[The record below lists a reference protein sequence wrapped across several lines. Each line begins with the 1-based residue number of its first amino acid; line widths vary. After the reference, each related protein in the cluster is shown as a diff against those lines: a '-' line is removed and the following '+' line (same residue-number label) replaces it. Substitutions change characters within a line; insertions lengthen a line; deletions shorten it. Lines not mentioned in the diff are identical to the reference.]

1 MNHGPAF
8 FEVAVALPVYGT
20 FTYSGSAEPLP
31 AKRAAPVKPGQRVLV
46 PFGRR
51 RVTGYVLGETSQ
63 DQRRE
68 IKPILDILDE
78 APFFPPR
85 MVPFFRW
92 IADYY
97 LHPLGEVIRSALPA
111 GVNITETAMVS
122 LTDAGRAALAGGV
135 ADAAEQAAL
144 APLQK
149 RPSRI
154 KALARTLDTH
164 PSGALLRRLQKKGWM
179 AVERRL
185 TAGRVRSKTERFVR
199 AKNPSSFTG
208 KLTRQREKIL
218 DLLQISGEMSMRDLI
233 AAVPTTAATVKSMS
247 EAGAVEIYEQGVY
260 RDPFG
265 ETVDADTARLPTAE
279 QQSAISR
286 VMQSLGRGFAAFL
299 LAGVTG
305 SGKTEV
311 YMQLAEQ
318 VISDGQTVLI
328 LVPEIALISQME
340 RRFRARFG
348 DRIAVLHSG
357 LSDGERYDQWLRI
370 RSREAGI
377 VLGARSAIFAP
388 LTDIGLIVVDE
399 EHDSSYKQETNLR
412 YNARDLAAV
421 RAKLENCV
429 AVFGSATPSVQS
441 HYNADRGKLIEI
453 HLEKRVEERPLP
465 EITVVDLREFRD
477 RRGIRRFLTDE
488 LTAEMAAVLDRGEQ
502 ALLFLNRR
510 GFASFAVCG
519 QCGEAVKCKHCD
531 ISMTLH
537 QAATAYKCH
546 YCGFMRPATA
556 ACDSCGS
563 DRIRRHGLGTEK
575 IEDALKKRFPEA
587 RVARMDRDTTARKG
601 SLVRILKDLH
611 DRRIDLLVGTQMVAK
626 GHDFPNITLVG
637 IICADLSL
645 SLPDFR
651 ASERSF
657 QLLAQ
662 VAGRA
667 GRGRTPGKVILQ
679 TYNPEH
685 FSIVAARNQDFK
697 AFYSQE
703 IRFRQA
709 LNYPPFSR
717 MIQFMIS
724 GRDKKQ
730 TAATALR
737 LGELCRRLRK
747 HSREYSRSVEILG
760 PIEAA
765 LTKIAGRYR
774 WQILAKGT
782 GVRPLH
788 GFVRSL
794 ISENQALFHRRAVHI
809 AVDVDPVFV
818 M

>member
-1 MNHGPAF
+1 MKQRAAF
-8 FEVAVALPVYGT
+8 IEVAVALPVFGT
-20 FTYSGSAEPLP
+20 FTYA
-31 AKRAAPVKPGQRVLV
+31 AKQPSAAPVGAGQRVLV

-51 RVTGYVLGETSQ
+51 RVTGYVLGETAA
-63 DQRRE
+63 DKHLE
-68 IKPILDILDE
+68 IKPITDVLDD
-78 APFFPPR
+78 APFFPPQ
-85 MVPFFRW
+85 MIPFFRW

-97 LHPLGEVIRSALPA
+97 LHPLGDVIRSALPA
-111 GVNITETAMVS
+111 GVNVTETAVCT
-122 LTDAGRAALAGGV
+122 LTAAGKAALLEGRTDDAERAALV
-135 ADAAEQAAL
+135 LLQESAL
-144 APLQK
+144 
-149 RPSRI
+149 RI
-154 KALARTLDTH
+154 KPLARALDTH
-164 PSGALLRRLQKKGWM
+164 PSGGFLRKLREKGWIAM
-179 AVERRL
+179 ERKL
-185 TAGRVRSKTERFVR
+185 TGGRVRSKTERFVR
-199 AKNPSSFTG
+199 AAGDSPNVG
-208 KLTRQREKIL
+208 KLTAQREKIL
-218 DLLQISGEMSMRDLI
+218 HLLQTAGEMSLRELI
-233 AAVPTTAATVKSMS
+233 AALPTTATTVRAMAK
-247 EAGAVEIYEQGVY
+247 AGVVEIFEQSVY

-265 ETVDADTARLPTAE
+265 ETVDADTARLPTEE
-279 QQSAISR
+279 QHSAISR
-286 VMQSLGRGFAAFL
+286 VLQSLGRGFGAFL

-311 YMQLAEQ
+311 YMQIAERAVQ
-318 VISDGQTVLI
+318 SGKTVLV

-370 RSREAGI
+370 RSREAAI

-388 LTDIGLIVVDE
+388 LIDIGLIVVDE

-421 RAKLENCV
+421 RAKMEDCV
-429 AVFGSATPSVQS
+429 VLFGSATPSVQAY
-441 HYNADRGKLIEI
+441 YNANRGKLIEI

-465 EITVVDLREFRD
+465 EITVVDLRESRD
-477 RRGIRRFLTDE
+477 QRGIRRFLSDE
-488 LTAEMAAVLDRGEQ
+488 LSAEISAVLDRGEQ

-510 GFASFAVCG
+510 GFASFAVCAH
-519 QCGEAVKCKHCD
+519 CGEAVKCKHCD

-537 QAATAYKCH
+537 QAAAAYKCH
-546 YCGFMRPATA
+546 YCGFVRPAGV
-556 ACDSCGS
+556 ACGSCGA
-563 DRIRRHGLGTEK
+563 DRIRHLGLGTEK
-575 IEDALKKRFPEA
+575 IEETLKKKFPEA
-587 RVARMDRDTTARKG
+587 RVARMDRDTTGRKG
-601 SLVRILKDLH
+601 ALLRILKDLH
-611 DRRIDLLVGTQMVAK
+611 DGRIDLLVGTQMVAK

-667 GRGRTPGKVILQ
+667 GRGQSPGRVILQ

-697 AFYSQE
+697 AFYSEE

-717 MIQFMIS
+717 MVQFMVS
-724 GRDKKQ
+724 GPDKKQ
-730 TAATALR
+730 TAAHALR
-737 LGELCRRLRK
+737 LGELCRRLQQRT
-747 HSREYSRSVEILG
+747 EEFSRSVEILG

-774 WQILAKGT
+774 WQLLTKGA

-788 GFVRSL
+788 RFARAL
-794 ISENQALFHRRAVHI
+794 LSENQAFFNHRGVHI
-809 AVDVDPVFV
+809 TVDVDPLFV

>member
-1 MNHGPAF
+1 MKHHPAF
-8 FEVAVALPVYGT
+8 IEVAVALPVHGT
-20 FTYSGSAEPLP
+20 FTYAAKLP
-31 AKRAAPVKPGQRVLV
+31 PAAQVLPGQRVLV

-51 RVTGYVLGETSQ
+51 RVTGYVLGEAAV
-63 DQRRE
+63 DQQLQ
-68 IKPILDILDE
+68 IKPIIDTLDE
-78 APFFPPR
+78 APIFTQQ
-85 MVPFFRW
+85 MIPFFRW
-92 IADYY
+92 IANYY
-97 LHPLGEVIRSALPA
+97 LHPLGDVIRSALPA
-111 GVNITETAMVS
+111 GVNVTETAVGS
-122 LTDAGRAALAGGV
+122 ITDAGKAALLEGK
-135 ADAAEQAAL
+135 ADQAEQAAL
-144 APLQK
+144 RLLNKAPL
-149 RPSRI
+149 RI
-154 KALARTLDTH
+154 KPLARALDTH
-164 PSGALLRRLQKKGWM
+164 PAGAFVRNLQHKGWI
-179 AVERRL
+179 AIEKKL
-185 TAGRVRSKTERFVR
+185 TGGRVRPKTERFVR
-199 AKNPSSFTG
+199 VATSSPDGGT
-208 KLTRQREKIL
+208 LTRQREKIL
-218 DLLQISGEMSMRDLI
+218 HTLQAAEEMSLRELI
-233 AAVPTTAATVKSMS
+233 AAVPTTAATVKSM
-247 EAGAVEIYEQGVY
+247 AQKGFVEIFEQRRY

-265 ETVDADTARLPTAE
+265 ETVDADTALLPTKE
-279 QQSAISR
+279 QSSVINR
-286 VMQSLGRGFAAFL
+286 VMKSLGCGFGAFL

-311 YMQLAEQ
+311 YMQLAER
-318 VISDGQTVLI
+318 VIHDGQTVLI

-348 DRIAVLHSG
+348 DRIALLHSG

-370 RSREAGI
+370 RGREAGI

-421 RAKLENCV
+421 RAKMEKCV
-429 AVFGSATPSVQS
+429 ALFGSATPSIQS
-441 HYNADRGKLIEI
+441 YYNASRGKLVEI
-453 HLEKRVEERPLP
+453 NLEKRVEQRSLP
-465 EITVVDLREFRD
+465 EITVVDLRESRD
-477 RRGIRRFLTDE
+477 QRGIRRYLSDE
-488 LTAEMAAVLDRGEQ
+488 LTAEMAAVLERGEQ
-502 ALLFLNRR
+502 TLLFLNRR

-519 QCGEAVKCKHCD
+519 DCGEAVKCRHCD

-537 QAATAYKCH
+537 QAAAAYKCH
-546 YCGFMRPATA
+546 YCGFTRPVSA
-556 ACDSCGS
+556 ACESCGA
-563 DRIRRHGLGTEK
+563 DRIRHMGLGTEK
-575 IEDALKKRFPEA
+575 IEEALKKLFPQA
-587 RVARMDRDTTARKG
+587 RVARMDRDTTGRKG
-601 SLVRILKDLH
+601 TLVRILKDLR

-626 GHDFPNITLVG
+626 GHDFPHITLVG

-667 GRGRTPGKVILQ
+667 GRGQTPGKVILQ

-697 AFYSQE
+697 AFYTEE

-717 MIQFMIS
+717 MVQVMIS

-730 TAATALR
+730 TAAHAQQ
-737 LGELCRRLRK
+737 LGDLCRRLQRRGK
-747 HSREYSRSVEILG
+747 EFSGAVEILG

-765 LTKIAGRYR
+765 LTRIAGRYR
-774 WQILAKGT
+774 WQILTKGS
-782 GVRPLH
+782 GVGPLH
-788 GFVRSL
+788 RFVRAL
-794 ISENQALFHRRAVHI
+794 ISENPGLFNHRGVHV

>member
-1 MNHGPAF
+1 MI
-8 FEVAVALPVYGT
+8 EVAVALPVSGT
-20 FTYSGSAEPLP
+20 FTYAVDQPQ
-31 AKRAAPVKPGQRVLV
+31 AAPVAAGQRVLV

-51 RVTGYVLGETSQ
+51 RVTGYVLGEAAA
-63 DQRRE
+63 DQQLK
-68 IKPILDILDE
+68 IKPILDLLDE
-78 APFFPPR
+78 VPFFPPT
-85 MVPFFRW
+85 MIPFFRW

-97 LHPLGEVIRSALPA
+97 LHPIGDVIRTALPA
-111 GVNITETAMVS
+111 GVNVTETAVCT
-122 LTDAGRAALAGGV
+122 LTEAGRAALLDGK
-135 ADAAEQAAL
+135 ADATEQAAL
-144 APLQK
+144 QQLQE
-149 RPSRI
+149 SSLRI
-154 KALARTLDTH
+154 KTLARAVNTH
-164 PSGALLRRLQKKGWM
+164 PSGGLLRKLQKKGWM
-179 AVERRL
+179 EMERKL
-185 TAGRVRSKTERFVR
+185 TGGRVRSKTERFVR
-199 AKNPSSFTG
+199 VANNAAAG
-208 KLTRQREKIL
+208 NLTPQRKKIL
-218 DLLQISGEMSMRDLI
+218 ALLQTAGEMSLRDLA
-233 AAVPTTAATVKSMS
+233 AAVPTTANTVKSMAT
-247 EAGAVEIYEQGVY
+247 AGVVELFEQRVY

-265 ETVDADTARLPTAE
+265 ETVDADAARLPTHE
-279 QQSAISR
+279 QQHAISR
-286 VMQSLGRGFAAFL
+286 IMQSLGRGFAGFL

-311 YMQLAEQ
+311 YMQIAQQ
-318 VISDGQTVLI
+318 VIDEGRTVLI

-357 LSDGERYDQWLRI
+357 LSAGERYDQWLRI
-370 RSREAGI
+370 RGREANI

-388 LTDIGLIVVDE
+388 LTDLGLIVVDE
-399 EHDSSYKQETNLR
+399 EHDGSYKQETNLR

-421 RAKLENCV
+421 RAKLEDCV
-429 AVFGSATPSVQS
+429 VLLGSATPSIQS
-441 HYNADRGKLIEI
+441 YYNTTREKLIEI

-465 EITVVDLREFRD
+465 EITVVDLRESRD
-477 RRGIRRFLTDE
+477 RRGLRRFLTDE
-488 LTAEMAAVLDRGEQ
+488 LTTEIDAVLGRGEQ

-519 QCGEAVKCKHCD
+519 QCGESVKCKHCD

-537 QAATAYKCH
+537 QAAAAYKCH
-546 YCGFMRPATA
+546 YCGYSQPMAPA
-556 ACDSCGS
+556 CKSCGS
-563 DRIRRHGLGTEK
+563 DQIRHLGLGTEK
-575 IEDALKKRFPEA
+575 IEEALKKRFPEA
-587 RVARMDRDTTARKG
+587 RVARMDRDTTGRKG

-611 DRRIDLLVGTQMVAK
+611 DGRIDLLVGTQMVAK

-667 GRGRTPGKVILQ
+667 GRGQIPGRVILQ

-697 AFYSQE
+697 AFYGEE
-703 IRFRQA
+703 IRFRKA

-717 MIQFMIS
+717 MIQFMVT
-724 GRDKKQ
+724 GKDKKQ
-730 TAATALR
+730 TAAHAKQ
-737 LGELCRRLRK
+737 LGEFCRRLQQQNK
-747 HSREYSRSVEILG
+747 EFSRSVEILG

-774 WQILAKGT
+774 WQMLAKGSA
-782 GVRPLH
+782 
-788 GFVRSL
+788 VRSL
-794 ISENQALFHRRAVHI
+794 HRFVRASMTEKPSLFQRHGVQVV
-809 AVDVDPVFV
+809 VDVDPLFV

>member
-1 MNHGPAF
+1 M
-8 FEVAVALPVYGT
+8 
-20 FTYSGSAEPLP
+20 
-31 AKRAAPVKPGQRVLV
+31 
-46 PFGRR
+46 
-51 RVTGYVLGETSQ
+51 
-63 DQRRE
+63 
-68 IKPILDILDE
+68 I
-78 APFFPPR
+78 
-85 MVPFFRW
+85 PFFRW

-111 GVNITETAMVS
+111 GVNVTETAVCAV
-122 LTDAGRAALAGGV
+122 TDAGKAALADGR
-135 ADAAEQAAL
+135 ADDAEQAAL
-144 APLQK
+144 LRLQK
-149 RPSRI
+149 SPMRI
-154 KALARTLDTH
+154 KPLARALDTH
-164 PSGALLRRLQKKGWM
+164 PAGGFLRKLQQKGWM
-179 AVERRL
+179 ATEKKL
-185 TAGRVRSKTERFVR
+185 TGSRVRSKTERFVR
-199 AKNPSSFTG
+199 AADAAPPAA

-218 DLLQISGEMSMRDLI
+218 HLLQASGAMSLQDLI
-233 AAVPTTAATVKSMS
+233 AAVPTTAATVRSMAQ
-247 EAGAVEIYEQGVY
+247 AGVIEIFEQTVY

-265 ETVDADTARLPTAE
+265 ETVDADTAPLPTAE
-279 QQSAISR
+279 QRSAISR
-286 VMQSLGRGFAAFL
+286 VMQSLDRGFEAFL

-311 YMQLAEQ
+311 YMQLAERA
-318 VISDGQTVLI
+318 IDGGRTVLI

-348 DRIAVLHSG
+348 ERIAVLHSG
-357 LSDGERYDQWLRI
+357 LSDGERYDQWMRI
-370 RSREAGI
+370 RGRQAGI

-388 LTDIGLIVVDE
+388 LDDIGLIVVDE
-399 EHDSSYKQETNLR
+399 EHDSSYKQETHLR

-421 RAKLENCV
+421 RAKLQDCV
-429 AVFGSATPSVQS
+429 VVFGSATPSLQS
-441 HYNADRGKLIEI
+441 HYNATRGKLIEI

-465 EITVVDLREFRD
+465 EITVVDLRESRD
-477 RRGIRRFLTDE
+477 QRGMRRFLTNA
-488 LTAEMAAVLDRGEQ
+488 LTAEMAAVLQRGEQ
-502 ALLFLNRR
+502 AVLFLNRR
-510 GFASFAVCG
+510 GFASFALCAE
-519 QCGEAVKCKHCD
+519 CGEAVKCKHCD

-537 QAATAYKCH
+537 QAAAAYKCH
-546 YCGFMRPATA
+546 YCGFMRPAAT
-556 ACDSCGS
+556 ACDHCGS
-563 DRIRRHGLGTEK
+563 ERIRHLGLGTEK
-575 IEDALKKRFPEA
+575 IEETLKKIFPQA

-601 SLVRILKDLH
+601 ALVRVLKDLH

-651 ASERSF
+651 ASERAF

-667 GRGRTPGKVILQ
+667 GRGQTPGKVILQ

-697 AFYSQE
+697 AFYTEE

-724 GRDKKQ
+724 GRDKQQ
-730 TAATALR
+730 TAALALR
-737 LGELCRRLRK
+737 LGERCRRLQQ
-747 HSREYSRSVEILG
+747 HSKQLSGSVEILG

-765 LTKIAGRYR
+765 LTRIAGRYR
-774 WQILAKGT
+774 WQILIKGA
-782 GVRPLH
+782 GAGPLH
-788 GFVRSL
+788 RFARLL
-794 ISENQALFHRRAVHI
+794 ISENPTLFHRRGVHV

>member
-1 MNHGPAF
+1 MNRRPVF
-8 FEVAVALPVYGT
+8 IEVAIALPVYGT
-20 FTYSGSAEPLP
+20 FTYELQHPP
-31 AKRAAPVKPGQRVLV
+31 AAAGQRVLV

-51 RVTGYVLGETSQ
+51 RVTGYVLGETAADPQ
-63 DQRRE
+63 LE
-68 IKPILDILDE
+68 IKPVLDILDE
-78 APFFPPR
+78 VPLFPQQ
-85 MVPFFRW
+85 MIPFFRW

-111 GVNITETAMVS
+111 GVNVSETAVCAI
-122 LTDAGRAALAGGV
+122 TDAGKTALANGQ
-135 ADAAEQAAL
+135 ADDAEQAAL
-144 APLQK
+144 RLLQK
-149 RPSRI
+149 SPMRI
-154 KALARTLDTH
+154 KAFARALDTH
-164 PSGALLRRLQKKGWM
+164 PAGGFLRKLQQRGWM
-179 AVERRL
+179 ATERKL
-185 TAGRVRSKTERFVR
+185 TGSRVRSKTERFAR
-199 AKNPSSFTG
+199 AAKASPAAA

-218 DLLQISGEMSMRDLI
+218 HLLQASEAMSLPDLI
-233 AAVPTTAATVKSMS
+233 AAVPTTAATVRSMAQ
-247 EAGAVEIYEQGVY
+247 AGVIEIFEQAVY

-265 ETVDADTARLPTAE
+265 ETVDADTAPLPTAE
-279 QQSAISR
+279 QRSAISR
-286 VMQSLGRGFAAFL
+286 VMQSLGRGFGAFL

-311 YMQLAEQ
+311 YMQLAERA
-318 VISDGQTVLI
+318 IDGGQTVLI

-357 LSDGERYDQWLRI
+357 LSDGERYDQWMRI
-370 RSREAGI
+370 RNRQAGI

-388 LTDIGLIVVDE
+388 LADIGLIVVDE
-399 EHDSSYKQETNLR
+399 EHDSSYKQETHLR

-421 RAKLENCV
+421 RAKREDCV
-429 AVFGSATPSVQS
+429 VVFGSATPSVQS
-441 HYNADRGKLIEI
+441 YYNATRGKLIEI
-453 HLEKRVEERPLP
+453 QLEKRVEERPLP
-465 EITVVDLREFRD
+465 EITVVDLRESRD
-477 RRGIRRFLTDE
+477 QRGMRRFMSDA
-488 LTAEMAAVLDRGEQ
+488 LTAEMDAVLQRGEQ

-510 GFASFAVCG
+510 GFASFALCG
-519 QCGEAVKCKHCD
+519 DCGEAVKCKHCD

-537 QAATAYKCH
+537 QAAAAYKCH
-546 YCGFMRPATA
+546 YCGYARPAAA
-556 ACDSCGS
+556 ACDNCGS
-563 DRIRRHGLGTEK
+563 ERIRQLGLGTEK
-575 IEDALKKRFPEA
+575 IEETLKKIFPRA

-601 SLVRILKDLH
+601 TLVRMLKDLR

-637 IICADLSL
+637 IICADLSM

-667 GRGRTPGKVILQ
+667 GRGQTPGKVILQ

-697 AFYSQE
+697 AFYTEE

-724 GRDKKQ
+724 GRDKKL
-730 TAATALR
+730 TAALALR
-737 LGELCRRLRK
+737 LGERCRRLQRR
-747 HSREYSRSVEILG
+747 SRELSGAVEILG

-765 LTKIAGRYR
+765 LTRIAGRYR
-774 WQILAKGT
+774 WQILVKGA
-782 GVRPLH
+782 GVGPLH
-788 GFVRSL
+788 RFARLL
-794 ISENQALFHRRAVHI
+794 ISENPTLFHRRGVHI

>member
-1 MNHGPAF
+1 MEF
-8 FEVAVALPVYGT
+8 
-20 FTYSGSAEPLP
+20 S
-31 AKRAAPVKPGQRVLV
+31 
-46 PFGRR
+46 
-51 RVTGYVLGETSQ
+51 
-63 DQRRE
+63 
-68 IKPILDILDE
+68 
-78 APFFPPR
+78 
-85 MVPFFRW
+85 
-92 IADYY
+92 
-97 LHPLGEVIRSALPA
+97 
-111 GVNITETAMVS
+111 
-122 LTDAGRAALAGGV
+122 
-135 ADAAEQAAL
+135 
-144 APLQK
+144 
-149 RPSRI
+149 
-154 KALARTLDTH
+154 
-164 PSGALLRRLQKKGWM
+164 
-179 AVERRL
+179 
-185 TAGRVRSKTERFVR
+185 
-199 AKNPSSFTG
+199 
-208 KLTRQREKIL
+208 
-218 DLLQISGEMSMRDLI
+218 
-233 AAVPTTAATVKSMS
+233 
-247 EAGAVEIYEQGVY
+247 
-260 RDPFG
+260 
-265 ETVDADTARLPTAE
+265 AE